1 MDGIV
6 STYGQPHSSCD
17 FNFLEEFGQ
26 SIQACSALLQISPL
40 RMTAA
45 ADFMMVSG

>member
-6 STYGQPHSSCD
+6 STYGLRPHSSCH

-26 SIQACSALLQISPL
+26 SIQAHPALLQFGLL
-40 RMTAA
+40 RMAAA
-45 ADFMMVSG
+45 ADS